1 MPDSLANRFLDVT
14 RLGEGPSRDI
24 PCDCESSNFT
34 KVDFQLYC
42 LQLCGPGPS
51 YTRLLTLSACT
62 RAQFTCSSGKC
73 VAMARRCDRRADCA
87 DRSDE
92 ENCRAVIPAVDYN
105 KGR

>member
-1 MPDSLANRFLDVT
+1 MIVNLQTSR
-14 RLGEGPSRDI
+14 RLT
-24 PCDCESSNFT
+24 SS
-34 KVDFQLYC
+34 YC
-42 LQLCGPGPS
+42 VQLCGPGPS

-62 RAQFTCSSGKC
+62 RAQFSCSSGEC

-105 KGR
+105 KGREYLLSAVPTLSNLCIPI